1 MIALTFKRTRF
12 LAPVIAFILAFA
24 PLVSKVSAQ
33 DFDDGTSHN
42 KATAA
47 APAKSSNTTYADA
60 RTDAQRDVESDISGG
75 GWFAAGFLCG
85 VFGWLFA
92 YLSDSKPPVSRIM
105 GKDSDYVLAYSSE
118 YESAAKSVKTSKS
131 LIGCLV
137 GTVVSIVVQVAI
149 ISSSSSSN

>member
-42 KATAA
+42 KTTATAT
-47 APAKSSNTTYADA
+47 KSSSTYADA
-60 RTDAQRDVESDISGG
+60 RADAERDVESDISGG

-118 YESAAKSVKTSKS
+118 YESKAKGVKTSKS

-137 GTVVSIVVQVAI
+137 GTVIWTVINIALA
-149 ISSSSSSN
+149 SSSSSSN